1 MNADALISDLA
12 ACNTSV
18 SIETTVDDGSIT
30 ISWLAEKGAEVDA
43 DDIWADVMSALEGHG
58 IDFWA
63 CMGLS
68 GASGGGDPT
77 GRWGEWVRLNLDD

>member
-43 DDIWADVMSALEGHG
+43 DDIWA
-58 IDFWA
+58 